1 MTAGL
6 RCRRIVARIHCHHR
20 PIRLRAGLNHKDE
33 TMPRPDPALG
43 VTGGGGR
50 GGDDGNK
57 FPFGVEVQAAL
68 EGDGHVF
75 VASAHGGATAT

>member
-1 MTAGL
+1 
-6 RCRRIVARIHCHHR
+6 
-20 PIRLRAGLNHKDE
+20 
-33 TMPRPDPALG
+33 MPRPDPALG